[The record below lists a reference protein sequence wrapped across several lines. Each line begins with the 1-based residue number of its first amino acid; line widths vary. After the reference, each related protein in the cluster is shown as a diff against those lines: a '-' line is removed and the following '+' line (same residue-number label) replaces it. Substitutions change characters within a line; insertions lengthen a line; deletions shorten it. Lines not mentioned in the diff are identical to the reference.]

1 LFYNFYIVLHIEEKV
16 MKIRSAIV
24 FFLFVFAA
32 SSGFSQENA
41 PIVDP
46 LLIRLHAKIISAA
59 DSSAVPYVN
68 IINNRTHSGTIT
80 NSEGYFTLE
89 MLNIDSLV
97 VSSVGFGKK
106 VIKVPPNYNGYEVLT
121 YVIQPV
127 NYALSEVR
135 VQGDRPSV
143 DLGLE
148 TGKPVD
154 IDPELR
160 GDAFNERPPILAALF
175 NPVSYWQYYLS
186 KREKRK
192 RRVREAMAIQ
202 RNWEMHSRNYN
213 KEMVMKLTG
222 LNEMQADTFMV
233 WFNSQ
238 NILPYTSSEYQV
250 RASIIE
256 YYRLYQIEKSME

>member
-1 LFYNFYIVLHIEEKV
+1 
-16 MKIRSAIV
+16 MKISSAIAV
-24 FFLFVFAA
+24 ILFIFAA
-32 SSGFSQENA
+32 IPGLTQENL
-41 PIVDP
+41 PVVDP
-46 LLIRLHAKIISAA
+46 ILIRLQAKIISAA

-68 IINNRTHSGTIT
+68 IINNRTHTGTIT
-80 NSEGYFTLE
+80 NSKGYFTLE

-106 VIKVPPNYNGYEVLT
+106 VIKVPPGYNGYEVIT

-135 VQGDRPSV
+135 IQGDKPRV

-148 TGKPVD
+148 TGKPVN
-154 IDPELR
+154 IAPELR
-160 GDAFNERPPILAALF
+160 GDAFNERPPVLAALF

-186 KREKRK
+186 KKEKRK

-202 RNWEMHSRNYN
+202 HNWEMHSKNYN

-238 NILPYTSSEYQV
+238 NILPYTSTEYQV
-250 RASIIE
+250 RASIID
-256 YYRLYQIEKSME
+256 YYRLYQFENATE